1 MQITDLASNLS
12 SSEFAILG
20 SYTPLDSNSISTKL
34 NHFDKLEDFANILR
48 QDIVRIFK
56 SAFDVSSVKIEHD
69 DISTA
74 VMNSINNGEG
84 TLAIQN
90 VEDLQVLIDSSDS
103 TGYNHDTAGDT
114 TAGDRTPEALFI
126 ENDVFRFIDGVD
138 FQFSFR
144 VPDYNPMEIY
154 STTQLYSAIAGS
166 GFDIFM
172 KKNPSYTQFKI
183 QMLQNLYIIVQDEIS
198 ASDTAGDSAA
208 DENYNLPLDVTA
220 VDGYLSGATGNV
232 YDVTQI
238 GTRTLIHTFTTDN
251 FGKADFTITQS
262 SIRVALVIVSGG
274 TNLTTGLPNVN
285 TYENRIIVT
294 DEMQV
299 NARVVVDDNS
309 DEGVADLTAV
319 TPVTSIMSKIL
330 EKKLEAIEE
339 SGGTVNPVSYT
350 HLTLPT
356 KA

>member
-1 MQITDLASNLS
+1 
-12 SSEFAILG
+12 
-20 SYTPLDSNSISTKL
+20 
-34 NHFDKLEDFANILR
+34 
-48 QDIVRIFK
+48 
-56 SAFDVSSVKIEHD
+56 
-69 DISTA
+69 
-74 VMNSINNGEG
+74 
-84 TLAIQN
+84 
-90 VEDLQVLIDSSDS
+90 
-103 TGYNHDTAGDT
+103 
-114 TAGDRTPEALFI
+114 
-126 ENDVFRFIDGVD
+126 
-138 FQFSFR
+138 
-144 VPDYNPMEIY
+144 MEIY

-339 SGGTVNPVSYT
+339 SGGTVNPADLVAEKSKAT
-350 HLTLPT
+350 TQVFAMMTGISDPT
-356 KA
+356 PEQLEAIQGDPNIIELSLIHI